1 MQNLKMDCFQLK
13 GQSGIPIDLTFEQT
27 INADAACQRAGISAM
42 TNSISN
48 RQRWAKS
55 YYIRT
60 TVISH
65 LFESPA
71 IAKKEDVTKELKPQ
85 SIKKNSEVVEKI
97 LYLIEDNMNPFNP
110 LNAASVLIQKPV
122 N

>member
-1 MQNLKMDCFQLK
+1 MDCFQLK

-60 TVISH
+60 TVM
-65 LFESPA
+65 
-71 IAKKEDVTKELKPQ
+71 

-110 LNAASVLIQKPV
+110 LNAASVLI
-122 N
+122 

>member
-55 YYIRT
+55 YYMRT

-71 IAKKEDVTKELKPQ
+71 IAKKEDVTKELKP
-85 SIKKNSEVVEKI
+85 
-97 LYLIEDNMNPFNP
+97 
-110 LNAASVLIQKPV
+110 
-122 N
+122 

>member
-1 MQNLKMDCFQLK
+1 MHAGWLDTMTAYWNFKKLFQQCMQNLKMDCFPLK

-71 IAKKEDVTKELKPQ
+71 IAKKEDVTKELKP
-85 SIKKNSEVVEKI
+85 
-97 LYLIEDNMNPFNP
+97 
-110 LNAASVLIQKPV
+110 
-122 N
+122 